1 MNSLT
6 KKEYDLT
13 KKLLKKAELY
23 AAKDSHALAITYNN
37 YGCLFRKTNK
47 LRSSLTYLLKA
58 LEIEYKNL
66 NFSDL
71 AVDQ

>member
-1 MNSLT
+1 MIENF
-6 KKEYDLT
+6 DMT

-23 AAKDSHALAITYNN
+23 ASKDSNAMAITYNN
-37 YGCLFRKTNK
+37 YGCLFRRTNK

-71 AVDQ
+71 NVD